1 MVRAGQWIWADGTLK
16 DNRADNGVSLLTH
29 TLHYGVGAFEGIRA
43 YRNPSGNAAVFRLGE
58 HVRRL
63 FDSCKLVWLEP
74 QVSQADVEQACL
86 DVLAKNGFDE
96 AYLRPI
102 VYLGAG
108 AMGLLPVDNPV
119 VTTVIAWP
127 WGAYLG
133 KDGLERGIRCKI
145 SSFRRHGA
153 HSALSQ
159 GKIIGQY
166 TNSVLAKREAR
177 ADGYDEAILL
187 DGQGL
192 VAEGSG
198 ENLFL
203 VDRGELVT
211 PPLSV
216 GILPGITRATIITL
230 AAELGLTVRQEAF
243 PREALYL
250 ADEVFLTGTAAEV
263 TPVVEIDRHPVGD
276 GTVGEVTRRLQQRY
290 FDVVAG
296 REPAHA
302 AWLTEVTSA

>member
-1 MVRAGQWIWADGTLK
+1 
-16 DNRADNGVSLLTH
+16 
-29 TLHYGVGAFEGIRA
+29 LHYGVGVFEGIRA
-43 YRNPSGNAAVFRLGE
+43 YPGPNGNACIFRLRD

-74 QVSQADVEQACL
+74 RLSQADVEQACV
-86 DVLAKNGFDE
+86 DVIAANAFCE

-119 VTTVIAWP
+119 VTAILAWP

-133 KDGLERGIRCKI
+133 KDGLEQGIRCKI
-145 SSFRRHGA
+145 SSYRRHTPN
-153 HSALSQ
+153 SALSQ

-166 TNSVLAKREAR
+166 TNSVLAKQEAR

-187 DGQGL
+187 DGQGS

-203 VDRGELVT
+203 VQDGQLVT

-230 AAELGLTVRQEAF
+230 ARELGLKVRQQAF

-263 TPVVEIDRHPVGD
+263 TPVVEIDRHAIGVGS
-276 GTVGEVTRRLQQRY
+276 VGQVTRRLQQRY

-296 REPAHA
+296 RDVPHPD
-302 AWLTEVTSA
+302 WLTEVHLGA